1 MLSPFSN
8 WGSNL
13 VEPCLQGTF
22 PGVPMQHSGVPVNG
36 DTLVNSDGLFSTWL
50 G

>member
-1 MLSPFSN
+1 MLSPFRN

-13 VEPCLQGTF
+13 VEPCLQGTS
-22 PGVPMQHSGVPVNG
+22 PGVPMQQSRVAI
-36 DTLVNSDGLFSTWL
+36 DDDALMNSDGLFSTGL